1 MKSGPLLIKE
11 QASAVKRIIDDLFD
25 RLTESAQVYL
35 TETTCRMSYAKA
47 AVFLNLLI
55 KMGRNLNKA
64 ESRKLNRANV
74 LLVPVC

>member
-11 QASAVKRIIDDLFD
+11 QACAVKRIIDDLFD

-35 TETTCRMSYAKA
+35 TKTTCRMSYLKA
-47 AVFLNLLI
+47 AVSLNLLV
-55 KMGRNLNKA
+55 KMGRNLSKT

-74 LLVPVC
+74 SLVSV